1 MALQYFKTLFGIDG
15 GGLVDQN
22 SLFLL
27 QNNSI
32 LLLLGIIGMTPLV
45 SKGVKYFFEK
55 AAYWK
60 VAIFFLLETGYIIL
74 VLSYLVT
81 ETYNPFLY
89 FRF

>member
-1 MALQYFKTLFGIDG
+1 
-15 GGLVDQN
+15 DQN

-45 SKGVKYFFEK
+45 SKGMKCFFEK

-60 VAIFFLLETGYIIL
+60 AAIFFLLETGYIIL